1 MREARLA
8 LKRHRIMQAGLDAG
22 TLEVFAECVAL
33 RGAHDEQMPDVIPVV
48 NGGYLKRETGEPAPI
63 ALRKRATARCPGVKS
78 HELVAQNGRLQSVH
92 ALIESHLGVNISL
105 ALAVVAQHL

>member
-1 MREARLA
+1 MREAPLA

-33 RGAHDEQMPDVIPVV
+33 RGAGDDVIPVV

-92 ALIESHLGVNISL
+92 ALIESHLGVNIAL